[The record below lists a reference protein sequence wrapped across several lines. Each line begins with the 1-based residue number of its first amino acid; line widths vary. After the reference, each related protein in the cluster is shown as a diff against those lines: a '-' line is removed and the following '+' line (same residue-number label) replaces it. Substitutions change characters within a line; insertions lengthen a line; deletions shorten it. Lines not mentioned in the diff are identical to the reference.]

1 MCPQIAKYQ
10 LLCYNFILFIAA
22 HLGHLLS
29 DFFTSDWCTVT
40 LSSVWPQRWRRTVWL
55 TWRLFPSV
63 LWTLSLLFSL
73 QFPGGACLWAAEW
86 EALFDFFMHV
96 MLRYEFTVLGYND
109 LLLHL
114 CVSSTLVNHGDK
126 VFHYPPTASNS
137 IAVFSSRTKGW
148 AQDAV
153 GSLLRGLSICM
164 DALIRRWE
172 WVFSLEKKLGQR
184 KACM

>member
-1 MCPQIAKYQ
+1 MYCDIIISMAPKME
-10 LLCYNFILFIAA
+10 A
-22 HLGHLLS
+22 HGVINLKALP
-29 DFFTSDWCTVT
+29 FC
-40 LSSVWPQRWRRTVWL
+40 SVNIIIII
-55 TWRLFPSV
+55 
-63 LWTLSLLFSL
+63 SL